1 MSETNVA
8 EESNIIEIL
17 DDDEINH
24 SKIAQDALKN
34 YRFINNYYKEEL
46 SRTTNE
52 KKIETIIESMRI
64 AKEEYV
70 KLQEKFKMSDIII
83 ADISDTDEITISKS
97 KQVDDTKVSEKEVS
111 EKEDTEKE
119 DTDKEDTDKEDTDKE
134 DTELEEELE
143 ELEELEEKEDKEDK
157 EEDKKSEASSK
168 SSGYIELDTIQMMT
182 MQLRIEEERTKQEE
196 EKTKQEEEK
205 TRQEEYKTK
214 QLELRLAHGANLTND
229 ILSGAV

>member
-52 KKIETIIESMRI
+52 KKIETIRESMRI

-70 KLQEKFKMSDIII
+70 KLQEKFKMNDIII

-111 EKEDTEKE
+111 EKEDTE
-119 DTDKEDTDKEDTDKE
+119 KEDTDKEDTDKE

>member
-52 KKIETIIESMRI
+52 KKIETIRESMRI

-70 KLQEKFKMSDIII
+70 KLQEKFKMNDIII

-119 DTDKEDTDKEDTDKE
+119 DTEKE
-134 DTELEEELE
+134 DTELEEEI
-143 ELEELEEKEDKEDK
+143 EELEEKEDKEDK

>member
-52 KKIETIIESMRI
+52 KKIETIRESMRI

-70 KLQEKFKMSDIII
+70 KLQEKFKMNDIII

-119 DTDKEDTDKEDTDKE
+119 DT
-134 DTELEEELE
+134 ELEE
-143 ELEELEEKEDKEDK
+143 ELEELEEKEDKEG
-157 EEDKKSEASSK
+157 EDKKSEASSK

>member
-52 KKIETIIESMRI
+52 KKIETIRESMRI

-70 KLQEKFKMSDIII
+70 KLQEKFKMNDIII

-119 DTDKEDTDKEDTDKE
+119 DTDKEDTDKEDT
-134 DTELEEELE
+134 ELEEELE
-143 ELEELEEKEDKEDK
+143 ELEELEEKEDKEG
-157 EEDKKSEASSK
+157 EDKKSEASSK

>member
-52 KKIETIIESMRI
+52 KKIETIRESMRI

-70 KLQEKFKMSDIII
+70 KLQEKFKMNDIII

-111 EKEDTEKE
+111 EKEVSEKE
-119 DTDKEDTDKEDTDKE
+119 DTDKEDTEKEDTEKE
-134 DTELEEELE
+134 DTELE
-143 ELEELEEKEDKEDK
+143 EELEEKEDKEDK